1 MTTTMM
7 GLDDDDSN
15 DGISSYFLYSFAQ
28 FRLMTN
34 FSFFASL
41 CCINR
46 SNLDRVDKTP
56 LPIVVCFQLFAL
68 RIMVWFLSSRGLSCL
83 CVCVLCAPVRAYRSH
98 ASSSYVV
105 FFSPFRSLIVLL
117 GEALLDRVCLCVRV
131 CGKTGTGECAD
142 FEERSLPV
150 HNTHT
155 STHTT
160 TKEEQE

>member
-1 MTTTMM
+1 MM
-7 GLDDDDSN
+7 IVMMEYRR
-15 DGISSYFLYSFAQ
+15 ISSILLLNGPIWTALIKHLYQLWCVSNC
-28 FRLMTN
+28 L
-34 FSFFASL
+34 L
-41 CCINR
+41 C
-46 SNLDRVDKTP
+46 
-56 LPIVVCFQLFAL
+56 AL
-68 RIMVWFLSSRGLSCL
+68 WYDFYPSVACPA
-83 CVCVLCAPVRAYRSH
+83 CVCVLCAPVRACRSH

-105 FFSPFRSLIVLL
+105 FFSPFHSLIVLL